1 VTIVVTLR
9 LNEQGKITVF
19 KGDEKK
25 SYRPVF
31 FYLAIFLINCKMG
44 SSQSSTASWSID
56 DWAYGTGENA
66 ATLDDV
72 IHETSKIPGKYFGG
86 NAIQNDASMHQMQH
100 DLLSFDATLKN
111 LFRRKK
117 NKRSKR
123 NQPPSDEDYYYY
135 DEQQQQQQSEEI
147 PQPTDSEQNQN
158 YLQSIYTEPNRLPP
172 LDAIYDSVNVTEK
185 PSGKVIW
192 RCSNCTVENKITE
205 RVCRRCGQSETRL

>member
-9 LNEQGKITVF
+9 LNEQGKKTVL
-19 KGDEKK
+19 KGDEIQ
-25 SYRPVF
+25 SCRPVF

-44 SSQSSTASWSID
+44 SRQSTTSNWSID

-66 ATLDDV
+66 ATIEDV

-86 NAIQNDASMHQMQH
+86 NVIEKDASMHQMQN
-100 DLLSFDATLKN
+100 DLLSFDAAVTN

-123 NQPPSDEDYYYY
+123 NQPQYDEEYYY
-135 DEQQQQQQSEEI
+135 EEEQQQQSEGI
-147 PQPTDSEQNQN
+147 PPPTDSEQNQN

-172 LDAIYDSVNVTEK
+172 LEPIYDTVNVTEK
-185 PSGKVIW
+185 PSGKIIW